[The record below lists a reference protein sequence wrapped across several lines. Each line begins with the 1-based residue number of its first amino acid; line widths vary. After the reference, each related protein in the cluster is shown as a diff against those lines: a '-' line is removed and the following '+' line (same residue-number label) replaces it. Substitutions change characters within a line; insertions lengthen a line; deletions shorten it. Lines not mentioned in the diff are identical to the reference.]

1 MKIKMRMT
9 NENKKTNE
17 SEITNKNENS
27 EKSIYFLNTYNE
39 FD

>member
-1 MKIKMRMT
+1 MT